1 MHVHSTEAKPRG
13 NRLAH
18 MSYKQFDAVM
28 DLESATYMRI
38 KEIDRALDEITMRL
52 NAPTQAVE
60 YVYDAEHLIAALRRD
75 MELLFAIDNGT
86 AVWDDTAKAWREGH
100 DDEANT

>member
-1 MHVHSTEAKPRG
+1 MHVHSTESKPRG

-18 MSYKQFDAVM
+18 MNYKQFDAVM
-28 DLESATYMRI
+28 DLESAAYSRI
-38 KEIDRALDEITMRL
+38 ESIVSTLAEVPTRL

-75 MELLFAIDNGT
+75 MELLIAIDNGT
-86 AVWDDTAKAWREGH
+86 AIWDNTAKAWREGH
-100 DDEANT
+100 DAEANT